1 MFQFYRCFLILFH
14 CRHQLTE
21 LGPSSMPSKTTAVQL
36 NRRVMDGGPAQSPSN
51 KPFVD
56 DPEGTSAAVSD
67 KIAPAEPPL
76 HELSSC

>member
-1 MFQFYRCFLILFH
+1 
-14 CRHQLTE
+14 
-21 LGPSSMPSKTTAVQL
+21 MPSKTTAVQL